1 MKILPV
7 GASLAAAFA
16 LVVTGCAANETP
28 TTPAG
33 QGNGQQQGQTGEQLQ
48 GQIQGTGASSMQAAQ
63 EAWIAK
69 YREQQPGVTVNYA
82 PEGSGAGRTAF
93 INGGAAF
100 AGSDRALKDD
110 EMGAGKFA
118 KCTPESNAMNLPVYV
133 SPIAV
138 VYNVE
143 GVDELKLDAAT
154 LAAIFKGEIKN
165 WNDPKIAALNEGVTF
180 PDQAITPVHR
190 SDNSGTTEN
199 FTDTLEKA
207 AGDAWGEKA
216 SGDWP
221 AAFGGE
227 AAKGTSGVVAAVRNG
242 NGTIGYADES
252 QTKGM
257 NTVQYAREAGGEFV
271 GPTAEAAAQ
280 VVAASPKVDGRA
292 DNDHAL
298 NLDRTAA
305 GYPFV
310 LVAYAIVCEDYQDET
325 EANLVKDYIGYI
337 TSEEGQKHAEEAA
350 GSAPLASDLA
360 AKVKTSVDSIK

>member
-16 LVVTGCAANETP
+16 LAVTGCAANET
-28 TTPAG
+28 TTPEG
-33 QGNGQQQGQTGEQLQ
+33 QGNGQQGQTAEQLQ
-48 GQIQGTGASSMQAAQ
+48 GQLQGVGASSMQAAQ

-69 YREQQPGVTVNYA
+69 YREQQAGVTVNYA

-93 INGGAAF
+93 INGGAGF

-110 EMGAGKFA
+110 EMGAGNFE
-118 KCTPESNAMNLPVYV
+118 KCTPESDAMNLPVYV

-138 VYNVE
+138 IFNVD

-154 LAAIFKGEIKN
+154 MAAIFKGDITN
-165 WNDPKIAALNEGVTF
+165 WNDPQIAELNEGVTF

-199 FTDTLEKA
+199 FTDTLNKA
-207 AGDAWGEKA
+207 AGEVWTEEA

-221 AAFGGE
+221 AGYGGE
-227 AAKGTSGVVAAVRNG
+227 AAKGTSGVVAAVRDG
-242 NGTIGYADES
+242 QGTIGYADES

-257 NTVQYAREAGGEFV
+257 NTVQYALEADGEFV
-271 GPTAEAAAQ
+271 GPTAEAAAE
-280 VVAASPKVDGRA
+280 VVNASPKVDGRA
-292 DNDHAL
+292 ENDHAL

-310 LVAYAIVCEDYQDET
+310 LVAYAIVCEDYADDN
-325 EANLVKDYIGYI
+325 EAALVKDYIGYI
-337 TSEEGQKHAEEAA
+337 TSEQGQKDAEEAA
-350 GSAPLASDLA
+350 GSSPLASELA
-360 AKVKTSVDSIK
+360 DKVKAAVDSIQ

>member
-1 MKILPV
+1 MKILPL

-16 LVVTGCAANETP
+16 LAVTGCAANETP
-28 TTPAG
+28 TTP
-33 QGNGQQQGQTGEQLQ
+33 QGSNGQQSGEQLQ
-48 GQIQGTGASSMQAAQ
+48 GQLQGTGATSMQAAQ

-69 YREQQPGVTVNYA
+69 YREKQPGVTVNYA

-118 KCTPESNAMNLPVYV
+118 KCTPESNALNLPVYV
-133 SPIAV
+133 SPIAIIF
-138 VYNVE
+138 NIE
-143 GVDELKLDAAT
+143 GVDELKLDAPTTAR
-154 LAAIFKGEIKN
+154 IFKGEIKK
-165 WNDPKIAALNEGVTF
+165 WNDPAIAALNKDAKL

-199 FTDTLEKA
+199 FTDTLNKA
-207 AGDAWGEKA
+207 AGDVWTEKA

-242 NGTIGYADES
+242 QGTIGYADES
-252 QTKGM
+252 QTKGLK
-257 NTVQYAREAGGEFV
+257 TAQYAREAGGDFV
-271 GPTAEAAAQ
+271 GPTADAAAKVVSASQQ
-280 VVAASPKVDGRA
+280 VEGRA
-292 DNDHAL
+292 QNDLAL

-310 LVAYAIVCEDYQDET
+310 LVSYVIVCEDYKDDNEGK
-325 EANLVKDYIGYI
+325 LVKDYIGYI
-337 TSEEGQKHAEEAA
+337 SSDEGQEDAKESA
-350 GSAPLASDLA
+350 GSAPLADELA
-360 AKVKTSVDSIK
+360 AKVKTSVDAIK

>member
-7 GASLAAAFA
+7 GASLVAAFA
-16 LVVTGCAANETP
+16 LAVSGCAANETP

-33 QGNGQQQGQTGEQLQ
+33 QGNTGSGSTQAALQ
-48 GQIQGTGASSMQAAQ
+48 GQLQGTGASSMQAAQ

-69 YREQQPGVTVNYA
+69 YKAAQPGVTVNYA

-93 INGGAAF
+93 INGGAGF

-110 EMGAGKFA
+110 EMGAGKFT
-118 KCTPESNAMNLPVYV
+118 KCTDESNAMNLPVYV
-133 SPIAV
+133 SPIGIIF
-138 VYNVE
+138 NVQ
-143 GVDELKLDAAT
+143 GVDDLKLDAAT
-154 LAAIFKGEIKN
+154 VAGIFKGEIKN
-165 WNDPKIAALNEGVTF
+165 WNDPKIAALNEGATL
-180 PDQAITPVHR
+180 PDQTITPVHR

-199 FTDTLEKA
+199 FTDTLSKA
-207 AGDAWGEKA
+207 APEVWTEKA

-227 AAKGTSGVVAAVRNG
+227 AAKGNSGVVAAVKNG

-252 QTKGM
+252 QTEGM
-257 NTVQYAREAGGEFV
+257 KVAQYAQKADGEFV

-280 VVAASPKVDGRA
+280 VVEASPKVEGRG
-292 DNDHAL
+292 DNDQAL
-298 NLDRTAA
+298 ELDRTAA

-310 LVAYAIVCEDYQDET
+310 LVSYAIVCEDYKDDK
-325 EANLVKDYIGYI
+325 EAELVKSYIGYI
-337 TSEEGQKHAEEAA
+337 SSEQGQKDAEESA
-350 GSAPLASDLA
+350 GSAPLSSAMA

>member
-16 LVVTGCAANETP
+16 LVVTGCAANETT
-28 TTPAG
+28 TTPSG
-33 QGNGQQQGQTGEQLQ
+33 QGGQTQAAGEQLQ

-69 YREQQPGVTVNYA
+69 YKATQAGVTVNYA

-118 KCTPESNAMNLPVYV
+118 KCTTESNAMNLPVYV

-138 VYNVE
+138 VFNVQ

-154 LAAIFKGEIKN
+154 MAGIFKGEIKN
-165 WNDPKIAALNEGVTF
+165 WNDPKIAALNAGVTF

-199 FTDTLEKA
+199 FTDTLNKA
-207 AGDAWGEKA
+207 AGDVWTEKA

-257 NTVQYAREAGGEFV
+257 KTVQYAREAGGEFV
-271 GPTAEAAAQ
+271 GPTAEAAAK
-280 VVAASPKVDGRA
+280 VVEASPKVDGRG
-292 DNDHAL
+292 DNDQAL

-310 LVAYAIVCEDYQDET
+310 LVAYAIVCEDYKDDN
-325 EANLVKDYIGYI
+325 EAKLVKDYIGYI
-337 TSEEGQKHAEEAA
+337 SSEKGQADAKESA
-350 GSAPLASDLA
+350 GSAPLAAELS